1 MGKTEKKLF
10 GFLDELGCK
19 EHSHGEQSLYDHLV
33 GTYNIL
39 LRDDHPFDTALAG
52 LFHAVYG
59 TTSYP
64 FQLIKEEDRFR
75 VQDLIG
81 QKAEELAFRFGTLP
95 LPREEN
101 ILKIT
106 DLRLQRALMAIH
118 VANQED
124 SHAVPIDNVIRLR
137 DFQDEVHRL
146 RINHENLDI
155 SEPFFQNFIDD
166 VKMSLHESVRAYWA
180 RKLVEALTLDFKED
194 PDTAEEITRVVM
206 AAALL
211 SLASNYA
218 ADLDRD
224 FEKVFNGACTAK
236 NLFLEHYKRDMGE
249 EDDG

>member
-39 LRDDHPFDTALAG
+39 LRDDQPFDIALAG

-64 FQLIKEEDRFR
+64 FPLINEEDRFR
-75 VQDLIG
+75 VRDLIG
-81 QKAEELAFRFGTLP
+81 QKAEELAFRFGTMP

-101 ILKIT
+101 ILKIS
-106 DLRLQRALMAIH
+106 DLKLQRALMAIH

-124 SHAVPIDNVIRLR
+124 NDAVPLDNVIRLR
-137 DFQDEVHRL
+137 DFRDEVKVEPHDP
-146 RINHENLDI
+146 LDL
-155 SEPFFQNFIDD
+155 SGPYFQNFIDD
-166 VKMSLHESVRAYWA
+166 VKLSLHESVQAYWA
-180 RKLVEALTLDFKED
+180 RRLIEALTLDFPEE
-194 PDTAEEITRVVM
+194 PDTAEEIAKVVTTQ
-206 AAALL
+206 AVL

-218 ADLDRD
+218 ADLDRE
-224 FEKVFNGACTAK
+224 FETVFAGAGTAK
-236 NLFLEHYKRDMGE
+236 NLFLECYEKDMGE
-249 EDDG
+249 QNDG

>member
-64 FQLIKEEDRFR
+64 FELIKEEDRFR

-81 QKAEELAFRFGTLP
+81 KKAEELAFRFGTLP

-137 DFQDEVHRL
+137 DFQDEVKVEPHD
-146 RINHENLDI
+146 HLDL
-155 SEPFFQNFIDD
+155 SGPFFQCFMDD
-166 VKMSLHESVRAYWA
+166 VKTSLHQSVQARWA

-194 PDTAEEITRVVM
+194 PDTAEEIARVMTAQAV
-206 AAALL
+206 L

-224 FEKVFNGACTAK
+224 FETVFAGAGTAK
-236 NLFLEHYKRDMGE
+236 NLFLECYEKDMGE
-249 EDDG
+249 QNDG